1 MGMKIEKSFV
11 VAAPRG
17 EVWAFLTD
25 PYRVADCLPGAA
37 VTDQVDDTTYKGTMT
52 VKVGPVV
59 ANYRGTLR
67 FERLDEAAGEAEL
80 AASAQ
85 ETRGKGAA
93 DMRMHSR
100 VVERAPAETEVV
112 VTSDV
117 SVVGVLAQFGRG
129 MIDDVSD
136 QLFGRFAA
144 EMRKRLEGPGEA
156 GETGETAAAPSEA
169 VVAEP
174 EPTGAAARGEAEP
187 ALGGP
192 PAASGRP
199 EPAAAAAVGETPGT
213 ARRVES
219 SPSREDGGNVLDLGP
234 IGGAAAG
241 RAALRTLR
249 RPGFWVGF
257 VLVMVVVLWL
267 VLR

>member
-11 VAAPRG
+11 VAAARA

-25 PYRVADCLPGAA
+25 PYQVAASLPGAA
-37 VTDQVDDTTYKGTMT
+37 VSEKVDDSTYKGTMT
-52 VKVGPVV
+52 VKVGPV
-59 ANYRGTLR
+59 
-67 FERLDEAAGEAEL
+67 
-80 AASAQ
+80 Q

-93 DMRMHSR
+93 DLRMHSR
-100 VVERAPAETEVV
+100 VVERGPGETEVV

-144 EMRKRLEGPGEA
+144 EMRQRLEGPAEAEAAGDGPGEVVA
-156 GETGETAAAPSEA
+156 AASGERAPTVLSAAAPSEA

-174 EPTGAAARGEAEP
+174 EPTGAAAAGE
-187 ALGGP
+187 
-192 PAASGRP
+192 P
-199 EPAAAAAVGETPGT
+199 EPAAPAA
-213 ARRVES
+213 
-219 SPSREDGGNVLDLGP
+219 SRHGGDVLDLGA
-234 IGGAAAG
+234 IGGAAVG
-241 RAALRTLR
+241 RAVLRTLG
-249 RPGFWVGF
+249 RPGFWVG
-257 VLVMVVVLWL
+257 VAVVVVILWL

>member
-11 VAAPRG
+11 VAAARA

-25 PYRVADCLPGAA
+25 PYQVAASLPGAA
-37 VTDQVDDTTYKGTMT
+37 VSEKVDDSTYKGTMT

-93 DMRMHSR
+93 DLRMHSR
-100 VVERAPAETEVV
+100 VVERGPGETEVV

-144 EMRKRLEGPGEA
+144 EMRQRLEGPAEAEAAGDGPGEVVA
-156 GETGETAAAPSEA
+156 AASGERAPTVLSAAAPSEA

-174 EPTGAAARGEAEP
+174 EPTGAAAAGE
-187 ALGGP
+187 
-192 PAASGRP
+192 P
-199 EPAAAAAVGETPGT
+199 EPAAPAA
-213 ARRVES
+213 
-219 SPSREDGGNVLDLGP
+219 SRHGGDVLDLGA
-234 IGGAAAG
+234 IGGAAVG
-241 RAALRTLR
+241 RAVLRTLG
-249 RPGFWVGF
+249 RPGFWVG
-257 VLVMVVVLWL
+257 VAVVVVILWL

>member
-37 VTDQVDDTTYKGTMT
+37 VTDKVDDTTYKGTMT

-100 VVERAPAETEVV
+100 VVERSAAETEVV

-144 EMRKRLEGPGEA
+144 EMRRRLEGPGEA
-156 GETGETAAAPSEA
+156 GETAAAAPEA

-174 EPTGAAARGEAEP
+174 EPTGAPATGAPEP
-187 ALGGP
+187 AVGGP
-192 PAASGRP
+192 PVATGRP
-199 EPAAAAAVGETPGT
+199 EPAAAAALGEPPAA
-213 ARRVES
+213 ARRAES
-219 SPSREDGGNVLDLGP
+219 SPSRQDGEDVLDLGA

-241 RAALRTLR
+241 RAALRALR
-249 RPGFWVGF
+249 RPGFWVGVA
-257 VLVMVVVLWL
+257 VLVVILWL